1 MKFFRSV
8 IFVSAFLFLSVTPL
22 FAKQCLDSCENDS
35 ECAANEYCYIQAWP
49 ACSECRCYDNTPS
62 EETDCTITTPDGRSC
77 PGRKLKYCKNGK
89 WVNLPCIA
97 DNSKC
102 SATVPPPG
110 EGGGGGGGSGGGGGG
125 ELSTNIDAQAQGF
138 FAYQSFD
145 KFLPNLL
152 QIALIL
158 GAIAAFAF
166 LIWGAIDY
174 IISGGNQERV
184 KTSKTM
190 IGNALAG
197 LAILAAAWVIWRLI
211 TYFLGLSSTIKGPFD
226 IKLPTP

>member
-1 MKFFRSV
+1 MKFFQSLT
-8 IFVSAFLFLSVTPL
+8 FAFAFLFLTATPTAAAPTCYEDCMDSGAKDTNVCNQICSGRYGDGAGAPL
-22 FAKQCLDSCENDS
+22 FTA
-35 ECAANEYCYIQAWP
+35 P
-49 ACSECRCYDNTPS
+49 VG
-62 EETDCTITTPDGRSC
+62 CTFVSNQGCNR
-77 PGRKLKYCKNGK
+77 PG
-89 WVNLPCIA
+89 
-97 DNSKC
+97 C
-102 SATVPPPG
+102 SAGTTRNCYNCPLPPAVCYCEPDSSCT
-110 EGGGGGGGSGGGGGG
+110 GSGGDGGGD
-125 ELSTNIDAQAQGF
+125 LSTNIDAQAKSF

-152 QIALIL
+152 QLALIL
-158 GAIAAFAF
+158 GAVAAFAF

-184 KTSKTM
+184 KTAKSM

-197 LAILAAAWVIWRLI
+197 LAILAAVWVIWRLI